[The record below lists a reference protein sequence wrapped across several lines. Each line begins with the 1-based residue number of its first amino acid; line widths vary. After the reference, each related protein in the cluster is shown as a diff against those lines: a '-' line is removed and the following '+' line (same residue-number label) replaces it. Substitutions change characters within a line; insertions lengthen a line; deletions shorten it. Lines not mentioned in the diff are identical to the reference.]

1 MNVKTISVVD
11 SPAALD
17 KRFKGTKK
25 DNFYYLTDYIAV
37 SHVNIKKELINL
49 GICKDKIKFIKHP
62 YYVEVREISKRSFP
76 SLNKENKIKKN
87 FGKKIFNQRKN
98 NKKIIV
104 FLSEIS
110 DGLKKM
116 IL

>member
-37 SHVNIKKELINL
+37 SHVNIKKN
-49 GICKDKIKFIKHP
+49 
-62 YYVEVREISKRSFP
+62 
-76 SLNKENKIKKN
+76 
-87 FGKKIFNQRKN
+87 
-98 NKKIIV
+98 
-104 FLSEIS
+104 
-110 DGLKKM
+110 
-116 IL
+116 